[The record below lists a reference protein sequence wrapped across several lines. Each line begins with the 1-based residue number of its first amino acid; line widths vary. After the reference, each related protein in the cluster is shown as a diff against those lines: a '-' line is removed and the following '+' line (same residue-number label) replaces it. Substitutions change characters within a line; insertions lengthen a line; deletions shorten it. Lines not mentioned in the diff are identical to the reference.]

1 MGDTEKELAA
11 DLRAIIRVAVQND
24 ITLISYVGRR
34 MKLSKQSVIK
44 MLEAPV
50 WDLALAI
57 KVTDIVQPGVHV
69 VTVQDRTKPV
79 SRARTRPVTMTLDRL
94 TKAAERASDTLT
106 PMSTADD
113 ASAAQ
118 KEPSETQKALMQ
130 MTQDAYTEGAAK
142 LPKSVKEGL
151 K

>member
-11 DLRAIIRVAVQND
+11 DLRAIIRATVQND
-24 ITLISYVGRR
+24 MSRISYIGRR
-34 MKLSKQSVIK
+34 MKLPDQSVIK

-79 SRARTRPVTMTLDRL
+79 SRARTRPVTMTLDSL
-94 TKAAERASDTLT
+94 AKAAERASGTRTALDI
-106 PMSTADD
+106 ADD
-113 ASAAQ
+113 IQAAQ
-118 KEPSETQKALMQ
+118 KEPTETQRALMK

-142 LPKSVKEGL
+142 LPKSVKDGL